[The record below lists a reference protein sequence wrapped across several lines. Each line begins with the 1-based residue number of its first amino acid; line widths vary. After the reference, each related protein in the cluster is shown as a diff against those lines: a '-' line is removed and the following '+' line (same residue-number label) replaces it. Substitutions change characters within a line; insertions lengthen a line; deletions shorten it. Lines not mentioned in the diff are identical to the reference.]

1 MSAPLPISQAYQ
13 PGRSVVAILKD
24 PSTGFYWNTSSL
36 GFETY
41 AIGNAALYRIAM
53 TDPNGIGDYTAPFPT
68 PLVGTTVNVLTY
80 DTADFTN
87 PLGQTQLT
95 GEDTTGALPTPT
107 SPTAVNIVN
116 KALMFLGVSTITSLS
131 EDSEAANKAAQI
143 YENTRTSLLRS
154 HWWKFAT
161 FVDNGALLAQVTTDP
176 VTGIVTVPTPGW
188 EYLYAYPAKCL
199 MLRRVF
205 DNTFQDP
212 SLFAVGFV
220 NYTYDY
226 DFAQFYDLYRD
237 VLYRFKI
244 VIYNVTFAKAIAAHV
259 TNAFLE
265 YTYDVTDPGMWDQ
278 YFYDAMVM
286 SLAMQLAHPLTGKTE
301 LYTAASQSLAAILSE
316 AKRLDAQEDRQPHN
330 RMSSYQRARM

>member
-1 MSAPLPISQAYQ
+1 MSAPLPISIAYQ
-13 PGRSVVAILKD
+13 PGRVVVAILKD
-24 PSTGFYWNTSSL
+24 PTTGYFWNTSTS
-36 GFETY
+36 GFEAYTL
-41 AIGNAALYRIAM
+41 ANVANYRITL
-53 TDPNGIGDYTAPFPT
+53 TDPNGIGDYTAAFPSGLT
-68 PLVGTTVNVLTY
+68 GRTVNVLTY

-87 PLGQTQLT
+87 PIGQTELT
-95 GEDTTGALPTPT
+95 PPDTAGATTLST
-107 SPTAVNIVN
+107 SPTVVAIVN
-116 KALMFLGVSTITSLS
+116 KALMFLGVSLITSLD

-143 YENTRTSLLRS
+143 FDNTRTSLLRA

-161 FVDNGALLAQVTTDP
+161 FVETGALLAQVTTDP
-176 VTGIVTVPTPGW
+176 VTGIVTAPTPGW
-188 EYLYAYPAKCL
+188 EYLYAYPPKCL
-199 MLRRVF
+199 MLRRIF

-244 VIYNVTFAKAIAAHV
+244 VVWNQTFQKAIAAHV

-265 YTYDVTDPGMWDQ
+265 YTYDVTDPAMWDQ
-278 YFYDAMVM
+278 YFYDSMAM

-301 LYTAASQSLAAILSE
+301 LYTAASQALSATISE

-330 RMSSYQRARM
+330 RMSSFQRARM